1 MVHTSCE
8 INARPRGST
17 LQARARKEAQLRDA
31 QANRAAQQERTIK
44 AVRSE
49 RQERGQQNLEMQT
62 EVREL
67 DFEGM
72 VRA

>member
-1 MVHTSCE
+1 MHISCE
-8 INARPRGST
+8 INARPRASI
-17 LQARARKEAQLRDA
+17 LQAWARKEAQLRDA